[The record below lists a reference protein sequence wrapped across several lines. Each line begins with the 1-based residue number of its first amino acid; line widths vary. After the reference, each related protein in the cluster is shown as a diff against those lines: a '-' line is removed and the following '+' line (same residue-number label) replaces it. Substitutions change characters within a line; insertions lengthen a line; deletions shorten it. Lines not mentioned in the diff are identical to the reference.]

1 MASQFEEGST
11 QTEGVNPLTFIVPV
25 VILAIVVAVVMGR
38 RNTTP
43 LDKAG
48 DGARRAARRG
58 RNTPRRMAIGLL
70 INALENDLARRA
82 LIMGLKVARS
92 RM

>member
-1 MASQFEEGST
+1 MSSQIDEGQSPMA
-11 QTEGVNPLTFIVPV
+11 GVNPLAFIVPV
-25 VILAIVVAVVMGR
+25 VILVVVVTLVARR
-38 RNTTP
+38 RNTGVAAR
-43 LDKAG
+43 AG
-48 DGARRAARRG
+48 DGAGKAARRG
-58 RNTPRRMAIGLL
+58 RSSTRRMMVGVL

>member
-1 MASQFEEGST
+1 MASQFEEGSV
-11 QTEGVNPLTFIVPV
+11 QAEGVNPLAFIVPV
-25 VILAIVVAVVMGR
+25 VILAVVVAVVMGR
-38 RNTTP
+38 RNTTA

-48 DGARRAARRG
+48 DSARRATRRG
-58 RNTPRRMAIGLL
+58 RNTPRRMAIGVL

-82 LIMGLKVARS
+82 LIMGLKIARN